1 MKLGGYMKELYSLF
15 SNEITVGTTKIK
27 GELKILGN
35 IEENWM
41 RLIFYFDESTQKV
54 PLIIQISDGNDK
66 FDYLCSPDKNENTV
80 CSSMFE
86 PEFLMSKGFN
96 VVNIKPLVTMEI

>member
-1 MKLGGYMKELYSLF
+1 MKELYSLF
-15 SNEITVGTTKIK
+15 SNEITVGTSNIK

-41 RLIFYFDESTQKV
+41 KLVFYFNEATEKV
-54 PLIIQISDGNDK
+54 PLIIQLSDGKDK
-66 FDYLCSPDKNENTV
+66 FDYLCSPDKNENIV
-80 CSSMFE
+80 CSNMFE

-96 VVNIKPLVTMEI
+96 VINIKPLVTMEK

>member
-1 MKLGGYMKELYSLF
+1 M
-15 SNEITVGTTKIK
+15 TK
-27 GELKILGN
+27 
-35 IEENWM
+35 
-41 RLIFYFDESTQKV
+41 
-54 PLIIQISDGNDK
+54 DK